1 MEKSCFQ
8 IFKSGA
14 HNGQK
19 KNKLR
24 TVHMRVITIGF
35 LCFKTLDHSISG
47 KNPANNCKNF
57 FMIIPSN
64 VTHPFMEKIYKQF
77 SALSFAVSKSSTF
90 HIVKVQLKYLL
101 LSVIIGTFLAN

>member
-57 FMIIPSN
+57 FMLG
-64 VTHPFMEKIYKQF
+64 Y
-77 SALSFAVSKSSTF
+77 SFCYAIKNTKTSFFPLKKLNNL
-90 HIVKVQLKYLL
+90 HIKENQMLKPVL
-101 LSVIIGTFLAN
+101 FQ